1 MNIKSNAMTLE
12 EIIAS
17 ALSLSINELNDS
29 AEFNS
34 LAGWDSMTHMI
45 LITDMES
52 AFSVE
57 LSGDEIADMRTIG
70 DARRILKN
78 HGAAV

>member
-1 MNIKSNAMTLE
+1 MKSNAMTLE

-17 ALSLSINELNDS
+17 ALSLSINELDDS
-29 AEFNS
+29 KEFNS

-52 AFSVE
+52 AFGVE

>member
-1 MNIKSNAMTLE
+1 MNMKSNAMTLE

-17 ALSLSINELNDS
+17 ALSLSINELDDS
-29 AEFNS
+29 KEFNS

-52 AFSVE
+52 AFGVE